1 MATYS
6 SIAHNFTTPAAT
18 TSAAVGAGAMTLIK
32 SIDASSDSTISF
44 VNGSSDVVLDNTYKT
59 YIFKYIGIHPS
70 ASNPEFTVNFR
81 DGGSNYDATKTTS
94 YFNTYHNE
102 ADNDAGGPGYNGN
115 QDIQSGTGAHTILED
130 LGNDNDQA
138 GSGELWLF
146 NPSSTTFQKNFI
158 GRSSNAHGSDYS
170 QDIHYAG
177 YCNVTAAI
185 DGVQFAFS
193 SGTIDSGTIKMY
205 GIA

>member
-6 SIAHNFTTPAAT
+6 AIAHNFTPPAAT
-18 TSAAVGAGAMTLIK
+18 TSAQVGAGAMVLIK
-32 SIDASSDSTISF
+32 SITASSDSTISF
-44 VNGSSDVVLDNTYKT
+44 VNGSSGVVLDSTYKT
-59 YIFKYIGIHPS
+59 YVFKYIGIHPS

-81 DGGSNYDATKTTS
+81 DGGSNYDATKTTA
-94 YFNTYHNE
+94 YYNTYANE
-102 ADNDAGGPGYNGN
+102 GDSDSGIAYNTN
-115 QDIQSGTGAHTILED
+115 QDIQSGTGAQTIIED

-170 QDIHYAG
+170 QDIQYSG

-193 SGTIDSGTIKMY
+193 SGNIDSGTIKMY
-205 GIA
+205 GIV

>member
-6 SIAHNFTTPAAT
+6 SIAHNFTPPAAT

-102 ADNDAGGPGYNGN
+102 DDNDAGGPGYNGN